1 MIADAPTAAHAP
13 SFAHVTNGFT
23 FDIAAPPARVA
34 PLFGPQGERAWAGGH
49 WDPAF
54 LYPLPATDVQGAVF
68 TVPHGPL
75 TSIWVNTVFDLAGG
89 HMQYVCVLPDIMAAT
104 IDVRLFPAGDGT
116 HAEVYYTR
124 TALREEVNADV
135 TAMGEKDRQSGPQWQ
150 SAIDK
155 ALGL

>member
-1 MIADAPTAAHAP
+1 MIADASIPAHAP
-13 SFAHVTNGFT
+13 NFAHVTSRFA
-23 FDIAAPPARVA
+23 FDIAAPTARVA
-34 PLFGPQGERAWAGGH
+34 PMFGPQGERAWAGGH

-54 LYPLPATDVQGAVF
+54 LYPLPATDIQGAVF

-75 TSIWVNTVFDLAGG
+75 TSVWVNTVFDLAGG

-104 IDVRLFPAGDGT
+104 IDVRLSSAGNNT
-116 HAEVYYTR
+116 HIEVVYTR
-124 TALREEVNADV
+124 TALREDVDADV
-135 TAMGEKDRQSGPQWQ
+135 VAMGEKDKQSGPQWQ